1 MYIAEVPNRNS
12 PPTYLLRESYREN
25 GKVKNRTLANLSH
38 LPYRQIQL
46 IRRVLKGEALVPI
59 DDAFGITRSVPHGHV
74 QAVLQM
80 IRQLGLPRLIASGAC
95 RERDLIVAVI
105 AQRILHPSS
114 KLAATRLWKTTT
126 LAEELGVVD
135 AEVDEVYDAL
145 DWLLARQKRIE
156 NKLAQRHLV
165 DGDRV
170 MYDVSSSSY
179 TGRTCVLARFG
190 NNRDGI
196 SGLPCIVYGVM
207 TDVVGR
213 PVAVDV
219 YPGNTGDPTTLP
231 EQIDKLKNRFGLQRV
246 VVVGDRGML
255 TQTQIDALRKRPGL
269 GWLSALRSDAIRKLI
284 DKGRM
289 ERSLFDEVNLAEIS
303 SPDFPGERLVACYNP
318 ILAERRQKKREAL
331 LAATEA
337 KFQGIAAEVARRTKT
352 PLAKDEI
359 GVKVGRV
366 LNQFKVGKHFQLTIE
381 ENRFAWQRKQDAIEK
396 EAALDGIY
404 VIRTSE
410 PAEKLS
416 AENAVRGYKQLA
428 DVEQAFRSL
437 KGLDLLVRPIC
448 HRLEDR
454 VRAHVFVCLLAYY
467 VQWHLKQAW
476 APLLFADEH
485 LAEHRAQRDPV
496 ASAEPADEVKA
507 KKAARQTEDG
517 HQLHSFRTLLAEL
530 AKQCRNTCEFGEG
543 KSPVSFTK
551 ITDPSLL
558 HSEALRLLEQFC
570 SQQP

>member
-231 EQIDKLKNRFGLQRV
+231 EQIDKLKNRFGLERV

>member
-38 LPYRQIQL
+38 LPDRQIQL

-59 DDAFGITRSVPHGHV
+59 DDAFRITRSLPHGHV

-80 IRQLGLPRLIASGAC
+80 IRQLGLPRLIASRAS
-95 RERDLIVAVI
+95 RQRDLIVAVI

-114 KLAATRLWKTTT
+114 KLAATRWWKTTT

-135 AEVDEVYDAL
+135 ADVDEVYDAL
-145 DWLLARQKRIE
+145 DWLFARQKRIE
-156 NKLAQRHLV
+156 NKLAQRHLA

-196 SGLPCIVYGVM
+196 SGLPCIVYGVL

-231 EQIDKLKNRFGLQRV
+231 DQLDKLKHRFGLERV

-284 DKGRM
+284 DKGRIA
-289 ERSLFDEVNLAEIS
+289 RSLFDEVNLAEIS

-337 KFQGIAAEVARRTKT
+337 KFQRIAAEVARRTKT
-352 PLAKDEI
+352 PLGKDEI

-381 ENRFAWQRKQDAIEK
+381 DDRFEWQRREAAIAK

-410 PAEKLS
+410 PAERLS
-416 AENAVRGYKQLA
+416 AENAVRGYKQLG

-437 KGLDLLVRPIC
+437 KGLDLLVRPIR

-454 VRAHVFVCLLAYY
+454 VKAHVFVCLLAYY

-496 ASAEPADEVKA
+496 ASAEAADEVKA

-517 HQLHSFRTLLAEL
+517 HPLQSFRTLLAEL

-543 KSPVSFTK
+543 KSTVRFTK
-551 ITDPSLL
+551 LTELTPL

>member
-1 MYIAEVPNRNS
+1 MYIAEVPNRRS

-59 DDAFGITRSVPHGHV
+59 DEAFGITRSVPHGHV

-80 IRQLGLPRLIASGAC
+80 IRQLKLPRLIASGAC

-105 AQRILHPSS
+105 AQGILHPSS

-135 AEVDEVYDAL
+135 AEVEEVYDAL

-156 NKLAQRHLV
+156 NKLAQRHLA

-213 PVAVDV
+213 PVAVEV

-231 EQIDKLKNRFGLQRV
+231 DQIDKLKNRFGLERV

-284 DKGRM
+284 DKGRI

-331 LAATEA
+331 LVATEA

-416 AENAVRGYKQLA
+416 AENAVRGYKQLG

-437 KGLDLLVRPIC
+437 KGLDLLVRPIR

-454 VRAHVFVCLLAYY
+454 VKAHVFVCLLGYY